1 MDKEPG
7 KIILT
12 WDVSPKNEQ
21 KYFEFLVR
29 EFLPGMQKI
38 GFQLTDAWVTV
49 YGDRPQ
55 ILIGA
60 IMPSMDEMRE
70 VLDSA
75 DWFSLINK
83 LSDFVV
89 NYKQKITVAN
99 GGFQF

>member
-1 MDKEPG
+1 MEIEPG
-7 KIILT
+7 KLILT

-29 EFLPGMQKI
+29 EFLPGMQKL

-49 YGDRPQ
+49 YGERPQ

-60 IMPSMDEMRE
+60 VMASVNEIRE
-70 VLDSA
+70 TLDSA
-75 DWFSLINK
+75 EWFSLVGK
-83 LSDFVV
+83 LNDYVI
-89 NYKQKITVAN
+89 NYKQKLTVAN

>member
-1 MDKEPG
+1 MEKEPG

-21 KYFEFLVR
+21 KY
-29 EFLPGMQKI
+29 
-38 GFQLTDAWVTV
+38 FQLTDAWVTV

-60 IMPSMDEMRE
+60 IMPSVDEIRE
-70 VLDSA
+70 VLDGA
-75 DWFSLINK
+75 DWYSLINK
-83 LSDFVV
+83 LKDFVV
-89 NYKQKITVAN
+89 NYKQKIAVAN

>member
-1 MDKEPG
+1 MEKEPG

-60 IMPSMDEMRE
+60 IMPSVDEIRE
-70 VLDSA
+70 VLDGA
-75 DWFSLINK
+75 DWYSLINK
-83 LSDFVV
+83 LKDFVV
-89 NYKQKITVAN
+89 NYKQKIAVAN

>member
-1 MDKEPG
+1 MESEPG

-12 WDVSPKNEQ
+12 WDVTPQNEQ

-29 EFLPGMQKI
+29 EFLPGMQKL

-49 YGDRPQ
+49 YGNRPQ

-60 IMPSMDEMRE
+60 VMASVDEIRTI
-70 VLDSA
+70 LDGA
-75 DWFSLINK
+75 DWFTLVGK
-83 LSDFVV
+83 LKDYVI
-89 NYKQKITVAN
+89 NYKQKLTIAN